1 MAWRHG
7 SAGQWDHDSQDC
19 TEANVRANARTMYF
33 HARVRI
39 TIPTNT
45 PDEQVLEAVFEQIR
59 RLPELS
65 TVALARMR
73 CDPAPLGE
81 VQGQ

>member
-7 SAGQWDHDSQDC
+7 SAGSWNTDTQEC
-19 TEANVRANARTMYF
+19 TEANVRANASRLYF
-33 HARVRI
+33 HARIRLELR
-39 TIPTNT
+39 TDA
-45 PDEQVLEAVFEQIR
+45 PDEQILEAVFDQIR

-73 CDPAPLGE
+73 TDPAPLGE